1 MNQIVKRVILVG
13 VFFVPSAAF
22 AQTAE
27 QQIAAA
33 LQAAPDDRRAG
44 AVVMGYDAKGAF
56 VQLRPGTN
64 DLICLADNP
73 KVEGFSVAC
82 YHKDLEP
89 FMARGRALTAQGIT
103 DDDVRDTTRFK
114 EIAAGTLK
122 MPKEPRLLY
131 VTTGKSYDAAA
142 NQIAEAYTR
151 WVIYVPFATAETTG
165 LPVKPVPGG
174 APWLMN
180 PGTGGAHIMINPSRA
195 AAATK

>member
-13 VFFVPSAAF
+13 LFFVPGAAF
-22 AQTAE
+22 AQTPD

-44 AVVMGYDAKGAF
+44 AIVMGYDAKGGF
-56 VQLRPGTN
+56 VQLRSGTN

-82 YHKDLEP
+82 YHKDLDP
-89 FMARGRALTAQGIT
+89 FMARGRALTGQGIT

-114 EIAAGTLK
+114 EISAGTLK

-131 VTTGKSYDAAA
+131 VTTGKSYDPAT

-151 WVIYVPFATAETTG
+151 WVIYVPFATGETTG
-165 LPVKPVPGG
+165 LPIKPVPGG

-180 PGTGGAHIMINPSRA
+180 PGTGGAHIMINPPRA
-195 AAATK
+195 ATTK

>member
-1 MNQIVKRVILVG
+1 VTQIVKRVVIAGLLVL
-13 VFFVPSAAF
+13 PRLAS
-22 AQTAE
+22 AQTPE

-33 LQAAPDDRRAG
+33 VQAAPDDRRAG
-44 AVVMGYDAKGAF
+44 ATVMGFDAKGAV

-73 KVEGFSVAC
+73 KVDGFSVAC

-89 FMARGRALTAQGIT
+89 FMARGRALTAEGIT
-103 DDDVRDTTRFK
+103 DDAVRDSTRFK
-114 EIAAGTLK
+114 EISAGSLK

-131 VTTGKSYDAAA
+131 VTTGKAYDPAT

-151 WVIYVPFATAETTG
+151 WVIYVPFATGETTG

-180 PGTGGAHIMINPSRA
+180 PGTGGAHIMISPPRA
-195 AAATK
+195 GGK

>member
-1 MNQIVKRVILVG
+1 VNQILKRALIVGLFVIPG
-13 VFFVPSAAF
+13 TAF
-22 AQTAE
+22 AQTPE

-33 LQAAPDDRRAG
+33 LQASPEDRRA
-44 AVVMGYDAKGAF
+44 AATVMGWDAKGAF

-89 FMARGRALTAQGIT
+89 FMARGRALTAEGVT
-103 DDDVRDTTRFK
+103 DDDVRDSTRFK
-114 EIAAGTLK
+114 EIAAGSLK

-131 VTTGKSYDAAA
+131 VTTGKAYDAAT
-142 NQIAEAYTR
+142 NQIAEGYTR
-151 WVIYVPFATAETTG
+151 WVIYVPFATGETTG

-180 PGTGGAHIMINPSRA
+180 PGTGGAHIMINPPRA
-195 AAATK
+195 GAK